1 MKNVLRMNCRF
12 KRPSLGRAVLVTI
25 LIAQFMIFAPAAVA
39 RTVKAVKVTENIYM
53 ASDMSR
59 SFMVV
64 TEQGNV
70 VIDTSTRDAAPR
82 HVELLKELSSAPV
95 KYIVLTHA
103 HEDHTGGIDLW
114 KEAGTEVIAQKRFPE
129 YAHYRERLAGFFAY
143 RNEAQFLA
151 PHMEVESKGNFAA
164 DLPTTILFDE
174 AYEFSLGG
182 LTFKLL
188 HTPGETYDHSTVWI
202 PELKA
207 AFIGD
212 NYYSSFPNIAAL
224 RGAPPRFALD
234 YVASIDT
241 VLALRPELV
250 LVAHAKPLRG
260 ADYIQATLTEYRDA
274 IEYVHDATVQGLNDG
289 KDVYTVMRE
298 VQLPERFSMNESY
311 GAVGWSVRGIYHG
324 YAGWFD
330 GNPATLLSESPEVKI
345 RELVALAGGTEEVVA
360 RAQQL
365 EQEGRLVESLN
376 LADAA
381 LAVDPDDPAALTVHV
396 SVLKQ
401 LEKQQTNFNARSW
414 IGYTKRNSQ
423 KRLQQLSGQ

>member
-1 MKNVLRMNCRF
+1 
-12 KRPSLGRAVLVTI
+12 
-25 LIAQFMIFAPAAVA
+25 
-39 RTVKAVKVTENIYM
+39 
-53 ASDMSR
+53 
-59 SFMVV
+59 
-64 TEQGNV
+64 
-70 VIDTSTRDAAPR
+70 
-82 HVELLKELSSAPV
+82 
-95 KYIVLTHA
+95 
-103 HEDHTGGIDLW
+103 
-114 KEAGTEVIAQKRFPE
+114 
-129 YAHYRERLAGFFAY
+129 
-143 RNEAQFLA
+143 
-151 PHMEVESKGNFAA
+151 
-164 DLPTTILFDE
+164 
-174 AYEFSLGG
+174 
-182 LTFKLL
+182 
-188 HTPGETYDHSTVWI
+188 
-202 PELKA
+202 
-207 AFIGD
+207 
-212 NYYSSFPNIAAL
+212 
-224 RGAPPRFALD
+224 
-234 YVASIDT
+234 
-241 VLALRPELV
+241 
-250 LVAHAKPLRG
+250 
-260 ADYIQATLTEYRDA
+260 
-274 IEYVHDATVQGLNDG
+274 VQGLNDG

-298 VQLPERFSMNESY
+298 VQLPDRFSMNESY